1 MNRQDFNA
9 MVELAMRDDQLSAMR
24 PVVEKELLHHE
35 IFQALDDA
43 GLLKHLVFQGGTSL
57 RLCRGSDRFSE
68 DLDFAGGRDFT
79 ADKMQGIEECIE
91 KHIGLRF
98 GLNVTV
104 KEPKEPKGRE
114 AGRSGIALDRWWISI
129 ETAPENAAMPR
140 QKIKLEIANIPA
152 YQVELVPLRQ
162 NYEFLGGMKEILVN
176 VESVSEI
183 LADKIVA
190 FPTSLVDNQGAPL
203 PPTAAKIRYR
213 DLWDIAWLLKK
224 RAELDPRMVA
234 SKIRD
239 YGIPNFPELLDRAI
253 EMIPAVVKSAAF
265 QDQMRRF
272 IDAGTV
278 KRTLGDERYL
288 DYLASTVGGQ
298 FQEAKAH
305 LQHAAALEAA
315 KAVAAPGQVAQP
327 KKSASPAS
335 SAD

>member
-1 MNRQDFNA
+1 MNKQDFND
-9 MVELAMRDDQLSAMR
+9 MIELAMRDDNLSAMR
-24 PVVEKELLHHE
+24 PVVEKELLHHV

-79 ADKMQGIEECIE
+79 ADKMQNIKECVE
-91 KHIGLRF
+91 KHIGQRF

-104 KEPKEPKGRE
+104 KEPKGRE
-114 AGRSGIALDRWWISI
+114 AGRSGVAVDKWWISI

-152 YQVELVPLRQ
+152 YQFELVPLRH

-176 VESVSEI
+176 AESVSEI

-190 FPTSLVDNQGAPL
+190 FPTSLVDNKGAPL
-203 PPTAAKIRYR
+203 PPTAAKIRHR
-213 DLWDIAWLLKK
+213 DIWDIAWLLKK
-224 RAELDPRMVA
+224 RAELDPHMVA
-234 SKIRD
+234 SKIKD

-253 EMIPAVVKSAAF
+253 EMIPAVVKSAEF

-272 IDAGTV
+272 VDAGTI
-278 KRTLGDERYL
+278 KKTLDDKRYL
-288 DYLASTVGGQ
+288 DYLASTIGDR
-298 FQEAKAH
+298 FQEAKDQLAH
-305 LQHAAALEAA
+305 TAAQGAEKPVSTTPA
-315 KAVAAPGQVAQP
+315 KTPTP
-327 KKSASPAS
+327 KKESVRAR
-335 SAD
+335 